1 MFDSDIDLFGSN
13 QPLIIT
19 IIFVYLAINITF
31 NYLMAVI
38 IKPGYLDEYYWN
50 QEKKA
55 VNQALD
61 DKRVE
66 RISVN
71 NIGGDL
77 KLLLKLSTTTID
89 QLLPEWENKWMKWT
103 FLSDNDI
110 EIKGES
116 NPVKPLRFHHCS
128 ICKWCVLNM
137 DHHWPWINNWV
148 GMKNLRYFL
157 LFLYHLWG
165 SNFVLAVLL
174 FHWKDHPYYENYRTM
189 GQILF
194 GLHIGLFVA
203 MVFFNWWQW

>member
-1 MFDSDIDLFGSN
+1 MLIQSESEGFDSDIDLFGSN

-103 FLSDNDI
+103 FLSDND
-110 EIKGES
+110 K
-116 NPVKPLRFHHCS
+116 VK
-128 ICKWCVLNM
+128 
-137 DHHWPWINNWV
+137 
-148 GMKNLRYFL
+148 MKNR
-157 LFLYHLWG
+157 
-165 SNFVLAVLL
+165 N
-174 FHWKDHPYYENYRTM
+174 K
-189 GQILF
+189 I
-194 GLHIGLFVA
+194 
-203 MVFFNWWQW
+203 